1 MLAHKLASL
10 GKTIL
15 PLEIGLRSEER
26 QKNELG
32 RRASCAR
39 L

>member
-1 MLAHKLASL
+1 MLAYKSASL

-32 RRASCAR
+32 ERASCAW